1 MVWLEPVSLA
11 PSPRYLTSRNKT
23 RPSHQHVSKLRYTA
37 AIKPGQRSGKRIT
50 GEPLLKVN
58 RRGALAKPCA
68 I

>member
-11 PSPRYLTSRNKT
+11 PSPRYPTSHNKT
-23 RPSHQHVSKLRYTA
+23 RLSHQNVSTLRYTA
-37 AIKPGQRSGKRIT
+37 TIKLAQRSGKRIT

-58 RRGALAKPCA
+58 RRGTLTKPCA